1 MTRIATLLDTY
12 GRPAQRVQI
21 LHKAKHTTRIR
32 RPINHGRD
40 WSHQQDKVDSS
51 LILDDG
57 GQLWE
62 RHNHNPKH
70 ATYLDYQGKPVARLR
85 IHRPYSSIVKA
96 RFYLGDNKWSEI
108 DDVSPSQVLYDGG
121 YSAGWTPY
129 SLNLPDL
136 PELPDLTDTPAPPVT
151 AEDTLASAL
160 EPAPTPLSAPA
171 PQFIAAQ
178 DKPSHGQKV
187 SYLRV
192 SSADQNLARQRDT
205 IGMVDQEFSDHI
217 SARSRSNR
225 QGLTDCINYLR
236 AGDTLHVA
244 SIDRLA
250 RSLVDLKE
258 LINQITDKGA
268 SVRFIKENLEFST
281 TNPDPRA
288 TLMLGVL
295 GSFAEFERAIIKER
309 QAEGIALAK
318 KAGKY
323 KGRKKALSPAQVEQ
337 AHQRVKAGES
347 KVAIAQDLGIGR
359 ATLYRALNDLS
370 NYKIS

>member
-1 MTRIATLLDTY
+1 MARIGTLLDTY

-32 RPINHGRD
+32 HPINHGRD

-51 LILDDG
+51 LILDDE

-70 ATYLDYQGKPVARLR
+70 ATYLDHLGKPVARLR
-85 IHRPYSSIVKA
+85 IHRPYSGIVKA
-96 RFYLGDNKWSEI
+96 RFYLGDDKWSEI
-108 DDVSPSQVLYDGG
+108 DAVPSSQVLYDGG
-121 YSAGWTPY
+121 YRAGWTPY
-129 SLNLPDL
+129 SFDL
-136 PELPDLTDTPAPPVT
+136 SELPDLTDAPAPSIA
-151 AEDTLASAL
+151 AE
-160 EPAPTPLSAPA
+160 EPPTVAPGPIPTPRSAPTP
-171 PQFIAAQ
+171 QFLAAQ
-178 DKPSHGQKV
+178 DKPPHGQKV

-205 IGMVDQEFSDHI
+205 IGVVDQEFSDHI
-217 SARSRSNR
+217 SARSRNDR

-258 LINQITDKGA
+258 LISQITDKGA

-295 GSFAEFERAIIKER
+295 GSFAEFERAIIRER

-323 KGRKKALSPAQVEQ
+323 KGRKKALSPTQVAQ
-337 AHQRVKAGES
+337 ARQRVKAGES
-347 KVAIAQDLGIGR
+347 KVTIAQDLGVSR
-359 ATLYRALNDLS
+359 ATLYRALDAKEDQ
-370 NYKIS
+370 Y

>member
-1 MTRIATLLDTY
+1 MARIGTLLDTY
-12 GRPAQRVQI
+12 GRPTQRVQI
-21 LHKAKHTTRIR
+21 IHKAKHTTRIR
-32 RPINHGRD
+32 RPTNHGRA
-40 WSHQQDKVDSS
+40 WLHQEDKVESS

-57 GQLWE
+57 GQLWAW
-62 RHNHNPKH
+62 HNHNPKH
-70 ATYLDYQGKPVARLR
+70 ATYLDHLGKPVARLR
-85 IHRPYSSIVKA
+85 IHRPYSGIVKA
-96 RFYLGDNKWSEI
+96 RFYLGDNKWSDI

-129 SLNLPDL
+129 SFDL
-136 PELPDLTDTPAPPVT
+136 PELPDLTDNPAPHAVVEEPP
-151 AEDTLASAL
+151 ASVQ
-160 EPAPTPLSAPA
+160 EPAPTPPPA
-171 PQFIAAQ
+171 PKFLVAQ
-178 DKPSHGQKV
+178 DKPPHGQNV
-187 SYLRV
+187 AYLRV
-192 SSADQNLARQRDT
+192 SSTDQNLARQRET
-205 IGMVDQEFSDHI
+205 IGVVDQEFSDHI
-217 SARSRSNR
+217 SARSRNDR

-258 LINQITDKGA
+258 LISQITDKGA

-295 GSFAEFERAIIKER
+295 GSFAEFERAIIRER

-323 KGRKKALSPAQVEQ
+323 KGRKKALSPTQIAQ
-337 AHQRVKAGES
+337 AHQRVKAGEP
-347 KVAIAQDLGIGR
+347 KVAIAQDLGISR
-359 ATLYRALNDLS
+359 ATLYRTLAQQHPD
-370 NYKIS
+370 